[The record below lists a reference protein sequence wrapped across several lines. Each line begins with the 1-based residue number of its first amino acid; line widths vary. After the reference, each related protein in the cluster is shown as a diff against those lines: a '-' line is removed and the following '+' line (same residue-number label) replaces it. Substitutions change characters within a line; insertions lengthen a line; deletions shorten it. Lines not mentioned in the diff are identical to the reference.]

1 MLAYVVGRM
10 KTLTEIENEIEK
22 LVNDHYYSEDFELV
36 SSMRAYYDVR
46 PADEQSLIE
55 QVVMTRLCRD
65 GSVVDF
71 IWCSIV
77 PIPAAVPILVEKL
90 NRESYSSQL
99 SRTLIVALSRYS
111 SEDGYR
117 AVERFLDSDQE
128 METLEALAQIDFRR
142 SLPAMARI
150 MNKEHSRRIIV
161 HMLHRHM
168 KKCGM
173 EKLVDDIRQ
182 STAMRD
188 RAFLENIRKTLRS
201 KEGAYNPF
209 SESDI
214 QHILTAVG
222 IE

>member
-1 MLAYVVGRM
+1 M
-10 KTLTEIENEIEK
+10 KTLTEIEDEIEK

-36 SSMRAYYDVR
+36 SSMRAYYDAK
-46 PADEQSLIE
+46 PADEKTLIE
-55 QVVMTRLCRD
+55 QVVMKRLCRD

-71 IWCSIV
+71 LWCSIV
-77 PIPAAVPILVEKL
+77 PIPSAVPILVERL

-99 SRTLIVALSRYS
+99 SRTLIIALSRYS
-111 SEDGYR
+111 SDEGYR

-128 METLEALAQIDFRR
+128 METLDALAEIDFRR

-150 MNKEHSRRIIV
+150 MKKEHSHRIIV
-161 HMLHRHM
+161 HMLYRQM

-173 EKLVDDIRQ
+173 EKLLDDIQQ
-182 STAMRD
+182 SSATRNP
-188 RAFLENIRKTLRS
+188 AFPENIRKTLRS

-222 IE
+222 VE